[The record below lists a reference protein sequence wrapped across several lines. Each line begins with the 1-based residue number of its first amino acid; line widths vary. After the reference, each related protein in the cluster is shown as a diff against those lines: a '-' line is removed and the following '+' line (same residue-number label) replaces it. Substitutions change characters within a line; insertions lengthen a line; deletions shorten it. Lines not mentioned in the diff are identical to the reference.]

1 MASSSKDL
9 YRWKRLTKSK
19 SNSSVTKKPLPA
31 DDVQSWLKKVEQ
43 ASDEATAITF
53 GKGKSKV
60 RDYQSN
66 GHVGALA
73 TIDALKDHDAAYNE
87 AQELLTQWMAEKCNL
102 DDDDDGDIY
111 LLDEGKSPK
120 ESASQKTDLLSH
132 WEQLLDENDPGM
144 LHLYNGP
151 SSDAIYRDI
160 ESRDDGRT
168 VQEILDGLLEK
179 DMGEEA
185 VKKDLGL
192 NPSKKKKDP
201 RVTMAARQ
209 QKVKENREKQEQ
221 KRRQLLE
228 ERQAHRDAQLK
239 ARQMVKQE
247 EKAREIQ
254 KQHEEMKIQQE
265 MAHIRKELQE
275 TRRREEDER
284 RRKKLVEGE
293 ARLQMEREEAAK
305 KEAEAR
311 RRVDDERKLQMQ
323 KNELLRR
330 NIELNAKQE
339 AELLKCKHRHF
350 QAWYELVLDR
360 RMKMGKARALS
371 DWRCLLRSWNAW
383 RAYHRACQAEQES
396 KEAEIFVKESH
407 RKHQTAFKHYR
418 DHLLRKYFLA
428 WQIWMR
434 SQEESA
440 KIEETKIQTR
450 NKMDALLEA
459 AASGRLWTDRSSDEV
474 QTERRKHTT
483 KVKST
488 PCTPSSVAST
498 SSRSA
503 AHSSSDTQSR
513 LHNLPSKSQSISMIS
528 GRPSKPKHAWQVT
541 RKHLKLTPEEMAHI
555 GEDEDR
561 SFSRQEDDETLRLNL
576 GSVNVSV
583 GAGEQKKSASNK
595 GGNFEHR
602 YANQQKMLM
611 EQRKQLDEQKR
622 LIEDLQA
629 GQREQLIKMQIQAIQ
644 GGDAT
649 GDSSGMKQVSAASDD
664 IMNGQDGFN
673 IASQPTSERT
683 SDSDSVGTPSSAL
696 RTERTTS
703 STASGQ
709 RTAKQPPL
717 LKGMEDRAALR
728 AQRKA
733 EREQKMREKEEE
745 KLAQLRAEEERKVAE
760 EEEKK
765 KAEMDKRKE
774 RKRLEKQRELEK
786 KQKQEKVA
794 EMNSR
799 ADSHYRFSL
808 LRNYGLKPWRKLIV
822 ASHQHWQV
830 AVDHHSYALLQTYLL
845 PWHRYTQATKSEQCS
860 MADAK
865 YKEILLQ
872 RSLNS
877 WKQYG
882 HYLSI
887 QYQRARRH
895 YGTQLKAKLFK
906 AWQDYITNEKLRA
919 WKCEEMS
926 VDHNHRRIIA
936 KVFEAWKKY
945 PKMLKL
951 EKDRELRREEMK
963 KKVLSLLPDFEPS

>member
-102 DDDDDGDIY
+102 DDDDDDDVY

-179 DMGEEA
+179 DMGEES
-185 VKKDLGL
+185 VKRDLGL

-254 KQHEEMKIQQE
+254 KQQEEMKIQQE
-265 MAHIRKELQE
+265 MAHIRKELQD

-284 RRKKLVEGE
+284 RRCIDWLWNTF
-293 ARLQMEREEAAK
+293 Q
-305 KEAEAR
+305 
-311 RRVDDERKLQMQ
+311 
-323 KNELLRR
+323 NF
-330 NIELNAKQE
+330 
-339 AELLKCKHRHF
+339 KHRHF

-383 RAYHRACQAEQES
+383 RAYHRACQAERES

-488 PCTPSSVAST
+488 PSTPSSVAST

-503 AHSSSDTQSR
+503 AHSSSETQSR

-649 GDSSGMKQVSAASDD
+649 SVSSGMKQANAALDD
-664 IMNGQDGFN
+664 IMNGQDGSN

-683 SDSDSVGTPSSAL
+683 SDSDSVSTPSSAL

-717 LKGMEDRAALR
+717 LKGMEERAALR

-774 RKRLEKQRELEK
+774 RKKLEKQRELEK

-845 PWHRYTQATKSEQCS
+845 PWHRYTQTTKSEQCS

-945 PKMLKL
+945 PKMLKQ
-951 EKDRELRREEMK
+951 EKDRELRREEMR
-963 KKVLSLLPDFEPS
+963 KKVTSLLPDFGLS